1 MWLLGHRVESPLFRQ
16 FEKFREREAR
26 ARFHTGLISGSLKA
40 ELES

>member
-1 MWLLGHRVESPLFRQ
+1 MWLLEHREESTLFRH

-26 ARFHTGLISGSLKA
+26 ARFHTGLIPGSLKA